1 LIQRSFSPG
10 EGEPHGVLTGFNSRR
25 KVWLNYVFRRYPGI
39 FMTVKTPEP
48 KEEIEMASAVQTKI
62 AGRLQETADS
72 LPVWMTAEWLE
83 PRLVA
88 VTLAALV
95 TGSLLERAEAA
106 SWLVTIFA
114 VTAYVAGGA
123 FGTRGALKS
132 LFEERKF
139 DVDGLMVLAALGA
152 ALVGAWAEGATLL
165 FLFSLSNTLQT
176 YAIGR
181 SRRAIRSL
189 YALYPEQARVKRGD
203 DTVTVGVEDLAVGDL
218 ILIEPGERIPV
229 DGVVKAGRSAVDQSP
244 ITGESMP
251 VDKAPG
257 DEVFAGTLNKQGAL
271 DVKVTKLASESTLSR
286 IVNLVEQAQ
295 ENKAPTERALN
306 KFEERYA
313 LGILG
318 FIVLMIIVPPLLFG
332 ADFGA
337 NFYRAMVLMTV
348 ASPCALAISVPAS
361 FIAAIAA
368 AARRGVMF
376 KGGAY
381 LEQLADIK
389 AVAFDKT
396 GTLTAGQ
403 PTLTVL
409 APVSGVDEN
418 DLLAWAAAVEAR
430 SEHPLAQAIIEAA
443 RNRNLNYQDADDF
456 EAVSGRGARGI
467 IDNEEYWVASP
478 AHLVKIAP
486 IPAELA
492 NALSE
497 FEEQGYTAVG
507 VVRGQTWLGLIALAD
522 KVRPDSKDAVAALKA
537 RGIQTAMLTGDNP
550 RAAAH
555 IARSVGID
563 VVHAGLMPE
572 DKASVIESLRA
583 KFGPVAMIGD
593 GINDAPALALAD
605 LGVAMGGAGT
615 DVALETAD
623 LVLMGDKISRLS
635 DAIDLS
641 RLARR
646 VVKQNMVF
654 AIGVMILLTIST
666 FVVALPLPL
675 GVLGHEGSTVVVVLN
690 GLIQLLVLPGLRQR
704 REHAKA

>member
-1 LIQRSFSPG
+1 
-10 EGEPHGVLTGFNSRR
+10 
-25 KVWLNYVFRRYPGI
+25 
-39 FMTVKTPEP
+39 MAVKIPEP
-48 KEEIEMASAVQTKI
+48 KEEIDMASAVQTNI
-62 AGRLQETADS
+62 ARQPEEESSGR
-72 LPVWMTAEWLE
+72 PFWMTAEWLE
-83 PRLVA
+83 PRLVI

-95 TGSLLERAEAA
+95 TGALLERAEAA
-106 SWLVTIFA
+106 GWLVAVFA
-114 VTAYVAGGA
+114 VTAYIAGGA
-123 FGTRGALKS
+123 FGAKGALKS
-132 LFEERKF
+132 LFHERKF

-189 YALYPEQARVKRGD
+189 YALYPETARVKRGD
-203 DTVTVGVEDLAVGDL
+203 ETVTVGLEELAINDLV
-218 ILIEPGERIPV
+218 LIEPGERIPV
-229 DGVVKAGRSAVDQSP
+229 DGIVQAGRSAVDQSP

-257 DEVFAGTLNKQGAL
+257 DDVFAGTLNKQGAL
-271 DVKVTKLASESTLSR
+271 DVTVTKLASESTLSR
-286 IVNLVEQAQ
+286 IVHLVEQAQ
-295 ENKAPTERALN
+295 ENKAPTERALD

-313 LGILG
+313 VGILG
-318 FIVLMIIVPPLLFG
+318 FIVLMIVVPPLLFN

-361 FIAAIAA
+361 FIAAIAS
-368 AARRGVMF
+368 AARRGVLF

-403 PTLTVL
+403 PEMTALM
-409 APVSGVDEN
+409 PVSGVAEN
-418 DLLAWAAAVEAR
+418 DLLAWAAAVEER
-430 SEHPLAQAIIEAA
+430 SEHPLAQAIVEAA
-443 RNRNLNYQDADDF
+443 RNRSLSYKEADDF
-456 EAVSGRGARGI
+456 EAVSGRGAHGHI
-467 IDNEEYWVASP
+467 NGEQYWVASP
-478 AHLVKIAP
+478 VHLAKIAP
-486 IPAELA
+486 VPAELEQG
-492 NALSE
+492 LHD

-507 VVRGQTWLGLIALAD
+507 VVREQTWLGLIALAD
-522 KVRPDSKDAVAALKA
+522 RVRPDSKAAVAALKA

-555 IARSVGID
+555 IARGVGID

-572 DKASVIESLRA
+572 DKANVIESLRT

-623 LVLMGDKISRLS
+623 LVLMGDKIGRLS

-654 AIGVMILLTIST
+654 AIGVMILLMIST
-666 FVVALPLPL
+666 FVVSLPLPL
-675 GVLGHEGSTVVVVLN
+675 GVLGHEGSTVIVVLN
-690 GLIQLLVLPGLRQR
+690 GLIQLLLIPGLKQR
-704 REHAKA
+704 RERASVA

>member
-1 LIQRSFSPG
+1 
-10 EGEPHGVLTGFNSRR
+10 
-25 KVWLNYVFRRYPGI
+25 
-39 FMTVKTPEP
+39 
-48 KEEIEMASAVQTKI
+48 MASAVQTKI
-62 AGRLQETADS
+62 AGREEEAAENR
-72 LPVWMTAEWLE
+72 PVWLTTEWLE
-83 PRLVA
+83 PRLVV

-95 TGSLLERAEAA
+95 IGSLLERAEAA
-106 SWLVTIFA
+106 RWLVTVFA

-123 FGTRGALKS
+123 FGTKGALKS
-132 LFEERKF
+132 LFTERKF

-203 DTVTVGVEDLAVGDL
+203 ETVTVGLEELAVGDL
-218 ILIEPGERIPV
+218 VLIEPGERIPV

-257 DEVFAGTLNKQGAL
+257 DEVFAATLNKQGAL
-271 DVKVTKLASESTLSR
+271 DVTVTKLASESTLSR
-286 IVNLVEQAQ
+286 IVHLVEQAQ
-295 ENKAPTERALN
+295 ENKAPTERALD

-313 LGILG
+313 VGILG
-318 FIVLMIIVPPLLFG
+318 FIVLMVVVPPLFG
-332 ADFGA
+332 ADFQD

-361 FIAAIAA
+361 FIAAIAS
-368 AARRGVMF
+368 AARRGVLF

-403 PTLTVL
+403 PEMT
-409 APVSGVDEN
+409 AIMPISGVAEN
-418 DLLAWAAAVEAR
+418 DLLAWAAAVEER
-430 SEHPLAQAIIEAA
+430 SEHPLAQAIVEAA
-443 RNRNLNYQDADDF
+443 RNRNLDYREADDF
-456 EAVSGRGARGI
+456 EAVSGRGAHGHI
-467 IDNEEYWVASP
+467 NGEQYWVASP
-478 AHLVKIAP
+478 VHLGKIAP
-486 IPAELA
+486 IPAELEG
-492 NALSE
+492 ALSD

-507 VVRGQTWLGLIALAD
+507 VVREQTWLGLIALAD
-522 KVRPDSKDAVAALKA
+522 RVRHDSKVAVASLKA

-555 IARSVGID
+555 IAHNVGID

-572 DKASVIESLRA
+572 DKAKVIESLRA
-583 KFGPVAMIGD
+583 KYGSVAMIGD

-623 LVLMGDKISRLS
+623 LVLMGDKIGRLS

-646 VVKQNMVF
+646 VVKQNMIF
-654 AIGVMILLTIST
+654 AIGVMILLMIST
-666 FVVALPLPL
+666 FVVNLPLPL
-675 GVLGHEGSTVVVVLN
+675 GVLGHEGSTVIVVLN
-690 GLIQLLVLPGLRQR
+690 GLIQLLLIPGLKQR
-704 REHAKA
+704 REQVKAA